1 MKQLLNQ
8 YDVDSKQK
16 GEENKVL
23 TDKLNRLI
31 KINTDLLE
39 NKPTEPVEKIVVEV
53 NTVLYQNF
61 EPKLW
66 YDFF

>member
-16 GEENKVL
+16 AEENKVL

-53 NTVLYQNF
+53 NNF
-61 EPKLW
+61 FVKTFHYCPHFDKI
-66 YDFF
+66 

>member
-31 KINTDLLE
+31 KINTDLLD

-53 NTVLYQNF
+53 NTQFLTTTNNNF
-61 EPKLW
+61 
-66 YDFF
+66 